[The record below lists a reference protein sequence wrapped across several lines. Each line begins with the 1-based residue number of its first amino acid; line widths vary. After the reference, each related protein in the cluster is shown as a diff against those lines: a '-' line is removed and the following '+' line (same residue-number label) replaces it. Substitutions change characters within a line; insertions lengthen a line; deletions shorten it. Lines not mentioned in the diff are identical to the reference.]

1 VWDGG
6 LRTCCISAIARFT
19 ATVDFPTPPWN
30 AIQLRNGKLGLGGNR
45 SRTFPLATATICLT
59 PAMVGL
65 LLITRELGSLV
76 VLGAPVVGG
85 EAGFCDGAA

>member
-1 VWDGG
+1 
-6 LRTCCISAIARFT
+6 
-19 ATVDFPTPPWN
+19 
-30 AIQLRNGKLGLGGNR
+30 
-45 SRTFPLATATICLT
+45 
-59 PAMVGL
+59 MVGL